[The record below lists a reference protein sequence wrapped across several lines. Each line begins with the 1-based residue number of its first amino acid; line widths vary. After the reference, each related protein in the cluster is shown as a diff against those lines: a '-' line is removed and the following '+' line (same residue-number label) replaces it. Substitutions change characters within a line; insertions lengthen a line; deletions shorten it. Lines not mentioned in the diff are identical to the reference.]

1 MKTLGQADL
10 VIVVLSAKYLQSP
23 YCMTELQGLQL
34 ADITDTGSLLSLWA
48 VADTRV
54 TSLIE
59 FSARRAN
66 VQTLLQR
73 MMKP

>member
-1 MKTLGQADL
+1 MTALLAVK
-10 VIVVLSAKYLQSP
+10 VLPVEPSSEPAPSQLSN
-23 YCMTELQGLQL
+23 GLQL
-34 ADITDTGSLLSLWA
+34 AGITDYPGSSLPLWT

-59 FSARRAN
+59 FSDRRAH